1 MQKRTLA
8 IGASVGLVLLVGVAV
23 LWTGRSCAPSE
34 ATATATAPSVT
45 SASAPTP
52 SAPGPAAG
60 RPLSPELQAFD
71 AWVEG
76 ALAAIAKKPG
86 PTAGTTPHPVLGPVK
101 CRAPLEPAS
110 VRLCTSTKI
119 VQRGRTTS
127 VYSAK
132 WKQDDPSVWTVA
144 TTTRHAPSLDCNR
157 LASGSG
163 STIGRFRDASGT
175 RLHCRLSPSREALIS
190 QYSSAATH
198 RKTNLVYF
206 SPSFPAHQPGFQ
218 RLLSPGPH
226 R

>member
-1 MQKRTLA
+1 MLLSGPSHPPSAATA
-8 IGASVGLVLLVGVAV
+8 ASA
-23 LWTGRSCAPSE
+23 APSTTPTSVPAPP
-34 ATATATAPSVT
+34 ATG
-45 SASAPTP
+45 SA
-52 SAPGPAAG
+52 AAKQ
-60 RPLSPELQAFD
+60 LSPELQAFD
-71 AWVEG
+71 AWVET
-76 ALAAIAKKPG
+76 ALAAIVEKPG
-86 PTAGTTPHPVLGPVK
+86 PTPRGTPHPVLGPVK